1 MEENEI
7 VGDLRVINN
16 DNNLMATTYNFT
28 ESLSRIDAFLSSR
41 VPEKAEGAIPA
52 LMAINPSAVYM
63 PQATVIHVNYEIVQD
78 MWQPVD
84 EKYSLP
90 VIQSFVSE
98 AMNIGGACDCCKD
111 IVIAENNLRF
121 VYDTPMKK
129 DLNEALDDAARI
141 KTLAM
146 VVSKKAKQKKCP
158 TIKASVGMDY
168 GVVSMLP
175 VNLLDNRFARFIW
188 KGETVKNAEELANK
202 ADDEIV
208 ISPIVWKNLTE
219 NNRKLF
225 EAEPIFSTC
234 YRGKIVN
241 IAMNNWVIK

>member
-1 MEENEI
+1 
-7 VGDLRVINN
+7 
-16 DNNLMATTYNFT
+16 MATTYNFT
-28 ESLSRIDAFLSSR
+28 ESLNNIDAILLSKI
-41 VPEKAEGAIPA
+41 PEKAAGGIPVS
-52 LMAINPSAVYM
+52 AINPSAVYM
-63 PQATVIHVNYEIVQD
+63 PQATVIHVNYEIEQD
-78 MWQPVD
+78 MWQPMG

-98 AMNIGGACDCCKD
+98 AMNIGGSCDCCKD
-111 IVIAENNLRF
+111 MIISENSLRF
-121 VYDTPMKK
+121 VYDTPLKK

-146 VVSKKAKQKKCP
+146 VVSKKAKQKKYP
-158 TIKASVGMDY
+158 LIKASLGIDY
-168 GVVSMLP
+168 GAVSMLP
-175 VNLLDNRFARFIW
+175 VNLHDNRFSRLLW
-188 KGETVKNAEELANK
+188 KGEAVKGAEELARK
-202 ADDEIV
+202 ADDDIV

-225 EAEPIFSTC
+225 ESEYLLSSY